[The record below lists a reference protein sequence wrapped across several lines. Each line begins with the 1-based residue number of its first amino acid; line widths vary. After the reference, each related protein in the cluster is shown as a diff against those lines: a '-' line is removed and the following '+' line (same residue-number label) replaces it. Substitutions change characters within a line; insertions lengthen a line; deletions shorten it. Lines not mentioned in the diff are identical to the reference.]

1 MNFEYFFVVS
11 NNPPTSHRPAKR
23 LGQHLIDL
31 GFVSEYQMLEA
42 LSDKLAEPL
51 IELSEIKVDIDAVQ
65 KIPRAMAD
73 KYNIIAIDLTDQQLT
88 IVTSDPLNFYEFFI
102 YITNVSQELLELL

>member
-1 MNFEYFFVVS
+1 MRNIPIGEVLKEYGYINDEQLNVALEAQKS
-11 NNPPTSHRPAKR
+11 NRSKR

-73 KYNIIAIDLTDQQLT
+73 KYNINYTNFI
-88 IVTSDPLNFYEFFI
+88 TSCKRNR
-102 YITNVSQELLELL
+102 TSCCGRNNAC